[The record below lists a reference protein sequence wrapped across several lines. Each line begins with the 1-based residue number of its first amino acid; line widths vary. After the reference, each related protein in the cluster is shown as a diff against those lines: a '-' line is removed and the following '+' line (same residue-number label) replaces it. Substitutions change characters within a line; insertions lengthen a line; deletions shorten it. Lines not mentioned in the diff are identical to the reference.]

1 MKNMLKNYKVKS
13 VIYKMLSI
21 KIMKHKLWIEIEKKN
36 ICFYMFYIYLIY
48 VLLKILK
55 FLTSSIVEQDT
66 NWSRDENTKDT
77 MKTLNE

>member
-1 MKNMLKNYKVKS
+1 
-13 VIYKMLSI
+13 
-21 KIMKHKLWIEIEKKN
+21 MKHKLWIGIEKKN
-36 ICFYMFYIYLIY
+36 ICFYIFYIYLFFYIYLIY

>member
-1 MKNMLKNYKVKS
+1 
-13 VIYKMLSI
+13 
-21 KIMKHKLWIEIEKKN
+21 MKHKLWIEIEKKN
-36 ICFYMFYIYLIY
+36 ICFYIFDIYLFFYIYLIY

>member
-1 MKNMLKNYKVKS
+1 
-13 VIYKMLSI
+13 
-21 KIMKHKLWIEIEKKN
+21 MKHKLWIEIEKKN
-36 ICFYMFYIYLIY
+36 ICFYIFDIYLFFYMFIYLIY
-48 VLLKILK
+48 ILLKILK